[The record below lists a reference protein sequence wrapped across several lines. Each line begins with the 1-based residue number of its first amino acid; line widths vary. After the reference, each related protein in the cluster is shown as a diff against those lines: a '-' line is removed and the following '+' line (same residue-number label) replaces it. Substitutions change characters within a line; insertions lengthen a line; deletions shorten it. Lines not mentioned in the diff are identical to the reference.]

1 MASSPHHPIRWR
13 ARPALLTAGCVAA
26 GIVLADAAPDFSWE
40 TWLGMAGGAVAVVLA
55 AGAWRRHRLVSLA
68 PLAMTLGTA
77 LVFVAVGGARMA
89 GWQAVPADDLA
100 HLAGAEPEV
109 AISGRVVGHP
119 DASERG
125 QRFVLDA
132 DSVWMGGAALPA
144 GGRVQA
150 ALWQPRERDEP
161 RISYPVLQAGD
172 RVRLSGTL
180 RPLPSRR
187 NPADFDYG
195 AWLERRGV
203 RSTFSGYDS
212 TAAVLLAREP
222 GPLDRLANATRHHV
236 RTTAERHVRTD
247 DARAILLA
255 LLIADR
261 AGIDAATRED
271 FAATGL
277 MHLLAISG
285 LHVLLV
291 GMALYELLKSLLHR
305 LRWPWRR
312 VEVFRAVVTLALL
325 GGYVLAAG
333 APASAV
339 RALVMATVLIVGA
352 ALERPVNTLNGLG
365 IAALVLLLARPTFLF
380 DAGFQLSFGA
390 VGAIVVFMPLFEE
403 AVPLRW
409 RSRQP
414 WKWTVQMLLV
424 SLAAT
429 LGTMPMLL
437 WHFGRLPLAGLVLNL
452 AAIPATALTL
462 GSALLMALGAAL
474 PGLGA
479 VGGASA
485 EVGARLLLWISRTGA
500 EWLAWTEV
508 GGAVR
513 SAWWLGALVSLLA
526 ALALFP
532 RPRHRW
538 RLLGTTAALGCVAV
552 WLPVLRGETR
562 PALDVLF
569 FDVGQG
575 DAALVTLPNG
585 RRLLVDAGVRDP
597 YVDQGERTI
606 LPHLRWAGID
616 RLDAVVISH
625 PHADHL
631 GGLPTLLRSVR
642 IAQVIHNGHNYD
654 SRLFAESDSLLRA
667 LHVRSRAVLAG
678 DTIALDPA
686 VHIHVLAPSYAPHPD
701 EGANHGSVVL
711 RLTYGATSFLFTGDA
726 EADAEGPITEAYGDL
741 LRSNVVKV
749 PHHGSRTSSTAPL
762 VELTGAEIAVVSVA
776 RRNRYRL
783 PNEEVLARWEES
795 GAEVLQ
801 TWATGAVWLR
811 SDGRRVERVMWR

>member
-1 MASSPHHPIRWR
+1 MAPSLHHPIRWR

-26 GIVLADAAPDFSWE
+26 GIVAARAAPDLPPGA
-40 TWLGMAGGAVAVVLA
+40 WLAIAGGAVAVVLA
-55 AGAWRRHRLVSLA
+55 AGIGRRHRLVSLA

-100 HLAGAEPEV
+100 RLAEQEPEV
-109 AISGRVVGHP
+109 TIRGRIAGHP

-125 QRFVLDA
+125 QRFVLKA
-132 DSVWMGGAALPA
+132 DSVALDSAFHPT
-144 GGRVQA
+144 GGRVQV

-161 RISYPVLQAGD
+161 RIPYPDLRAGD

-180 RPLPSRR
+180 RPLPPRR
-187 NPADFDYG
+187 NPADFNYG

-212 TAAVLLAREP
+212 TAVVLLAREP

-236 RTTAERHVRTD
+236 RTTVERHVRSD
-247 DARAILLA
+247 DARALLFA

-261 AGIDAATRED
+261 AGIDGVTREA
-271 FAATGL
+271 FVATGL

-291 GMALYELLKSLLHR
+291 GMALYRLLKSLLHR

-339 RALVMATVLIVGA
+339 RALVMAAVLIVGA
-352 ALERPVNTLNGLG
+352 ALERPVNTLNALG
-365 IAALVLLLARPTFLF
+365 VAALVLLLARPTFLF

-390 VGAIVVFMPLFEE
+390 VGAIVVFMPLFEA

-409 RSRQP
+409 RARQP

-429 LGTMPMLL
+429 LGTMPVLL

-452 AAIPATALTL
+452 AAIPATGLTL
-462 GSALLMALGAAL
+462 GSALLMTLGTAL
-474 PGLGA
+474 PGLAA
-479 VGGASA
+479 VAGASA
-485 EVGARLLLWISRTGA
+485 EAGARLLLWISRTGA

-508 GGAVR
+508 GGTVR
-513 SAWWLGALVSLLA
+513 SAWWLGALVSLLV

-538 RLLGTTAALGCVAV
+538 RMLGTTAALGCAAV
-552 WLPVLRGETR
+552 WLPVLHGETR

-575 DAALVTLPNG
+575 DAALVSLPNG
-585 RRLLVDAGVRDP
+585 RHLLVDAGVRDP
-597 YVDQGERTI
+597 YTDQGERTI

-631 GGLPTLLRSVR
+631 GGLPTLLRNVR
-642 IAQVIHNGHNYD
+642 IAQVVHNGHNYD

-686 VHIHVLAPSYAPHPD
+686 VHIHVLAPSHAPHPS

-726 EADAEGPITEAYGDL
+726 EAEAEAALTEAYGGL
-741 LRSNVVKV
+741 LRSHVVKV

-762 VELTGAEIAVVSVA
+762 VELSGAEVAVVSVA

-783 PNEEVLARWEES
+783 PNEEVLERWEAS

-801 TWATGAVWLR
+801 TWAAGAVWLR
-811 SDGRRVERVMWR
+811 SDGRSVERVRWR